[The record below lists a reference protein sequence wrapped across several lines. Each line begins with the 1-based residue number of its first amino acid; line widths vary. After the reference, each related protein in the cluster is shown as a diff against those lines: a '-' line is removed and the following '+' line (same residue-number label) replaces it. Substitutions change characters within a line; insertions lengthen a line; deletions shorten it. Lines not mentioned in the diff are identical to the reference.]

1 MAMKTTFDLPESLVR
16 DVKKLARER
25 GTTARAIVQQA
36 LARAVAEQEERQTFM
51 LEDASTAG
59 WQSMQPEFRGRPRHE
74 LVLKS
79 HDERD

>member
-36 LARAVAEQEERQTFM
+36 LVRAVAEQGERHGFV
-51 LEDASTAG
+51 LEDASTGG
-59 WQSMQPEFRGRPRHE
+59 WQSMRPEFRGRPLHE
-74 LVLKS
+74 LVLQS
-79 HDERD
+79 YDGRE